1 MAKKAEL
8 KPKAE
13 CQSKMK
19 GVRDALDVINGKWK
33 LIIII
38 SIMDGNNRF
47 GEIEKSIPKINP
59 KVLSKEL
66 KDLEEHK
73 LIKRTVQD
81 DYPVVIKYSVT
92 EYVNSLGK
100 VLDALH
106 EWGVNHRKKI
116 FEK

>member
-1 MAKKAEL
+1 ML
-8 KPKAE
+8 
-13 CQSKMK
+13 
-19 GVRDALDVINGKWK
+19 
-33 LIIII
+33 
-38 SIMDGNNRF
+38 
-47 GEIEKSIPKINP
+47 
-59 KVLSKEL
+59 
-66 KDLEEHK
+66 EHK
-73 LIKRTVQD
+73 LIKRTIQD